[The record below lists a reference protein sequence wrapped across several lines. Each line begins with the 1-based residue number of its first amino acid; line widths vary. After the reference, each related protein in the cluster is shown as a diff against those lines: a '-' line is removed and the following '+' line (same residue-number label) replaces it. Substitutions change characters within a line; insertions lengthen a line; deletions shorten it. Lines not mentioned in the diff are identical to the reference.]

1 MLRASTEIEATVRLS
16 SKLFAC
22 FLLAADGT
30 QRLDGVSASAGDS
43 RNIAV
48 VDKSVVLESL
58 QFHSVVAIVNL
69 ICRSKECER
78 AMRDIRSDLQER
90 ATLIDEQIKGAYDHF
105 ERSIRQLQ
113 NERDARISELQS
125 AISMIAKFIEFEDR
139 NMPNVTQTV
148 PSSPLVAFADRVMQ
162 ALNDAGRMTRQELID
177 MAVKAGFFSDAESA
191 TQGIHPMLIGLVR
204 SELIRELPNGAFAPP
219 TMSQAIKLRRVG

>member
-1 MLRASTEIEATVRLS
+1 
-16 SKLFAC
+16 
-22 FLLAADGT
+22 
-30 QRLDGVSASAGDS
+30 
-43 RNIAV
+43 
-48 VDKSVVLESL
+48 
-58 QFHSVVAIVNL
+58 
-69 ICRSKECER
+69 
-78 AMRDIRSDLQER
+78 MRDIRSDLQER

-125 AISMIAKFIEFEDR
+125 ALSMIAKFIEFEDR

-148 PSSPLVAFADRVMQ
+148 PSSPLVALADRVMQ

-177 MAVKAGFFSDAESA
+177 MAVKEGFFSDAESA
-191 TQGIHPMLIGLVR
+191 TQGIHPMLTSLVR

-219 TMSQAIKLRRVG
+219 TMSQAIKLRRVV